1 VQEIEKEFKEAKS
14 KEEMQELL
22 QEGYEVHSMSE
33 WINTPESFSCLMVRP
48 VKEKTK

>member
-14 KEEMQELL
+14 REEMEELL
-22 QEGYEVHSMSE
+22 REGYEVHSMSE

-48 VKEKTK
+48 VEEKIK